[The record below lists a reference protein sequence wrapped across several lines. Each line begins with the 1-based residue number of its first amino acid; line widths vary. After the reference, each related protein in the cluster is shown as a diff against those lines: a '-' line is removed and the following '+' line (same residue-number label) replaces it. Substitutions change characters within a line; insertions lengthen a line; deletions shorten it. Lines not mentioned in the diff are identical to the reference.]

1 VKQPD
6 EQSTT
11 PPSAAVNSAVIQ
23 AVGGKYV
30 TFLQDHL
37 ARLRKKYDHGNRV
50 LFYDHVVTAYLTMFF
65 NPMLKSLR
73 AFCDWSES
81 PQGTEFLGSTRFC
94 RSTFSDANALMDATL
109 LEPLIEH
116 LRRKI
121 PDLQTRDG
129 QLGRLLDQVRVVDGS
144 FFAAAA
150 DVAWAIHKRSS
161 KKSTAKKRK
170 RAGKPEKFTHGDKFI
185 HKVRLDLH
193 MDGNC
198 LPVHLV
204 ICGKGCSESQ
214 SAAKKIDPHAIYI
227 VDRGYNN
234 FKYVST
240 LLSKSADL
248 VLRLTEPIN
257 FDSREEQILDEDDRA
272 ANVLTDRI
280 GQLSG
285 SPHTWKDLPRQELR
299 EVVIF
304 DPDHPDKPIRLITSI
319 LDLPAH
325 VIGQLYRWRWQIEL
339 FFRWLKVHA
348 HFKHMISHS
357 RNGMTMGFYVAVI
370 AILLM
375 YLHTGRPMSK
385 YAYALL
391 AQVASGWATIEDILP
406 ILERRERECEM
417 DRQRQAK
424 RRAAKIAK

>member
-1 VKQPD
+1 LAAPIKQLPA
-6 EQSTT
+6 E
-11 PPSAAVNSAVIQ
+11 PSGAPACAAIEAI
-23 AVGGKYV
+23 GGKYV
-30 TFLQDHL
+30 AFLQDHL
-37 ARLRKKYDHGNRV
+37 ARLHAKYDHGNRV
-50 LFYDHVVTAYLTMFF
+50 LFYDQVVVAYLTMFF
-65 NPMLKSLR
+65 NPTLKSLR
-73 AFCDWSES
+73 ALCDWSGS
-81 PQGTEFLGSTRFC
+81 PQGQAFLGSTRYC

-109 LEPLIEH
+109 LEPIIDR

-161 KKSTAKKRK
+161 KDSTAKKRK
-170 RAGKPEKFTHGDKFI
+170 RAGKSDSFS
-185 HKVRLDLH
+185 HKVRMDLH
-193 MDGNC
+193 LDGNL
-198 LPVHLV
+198 LPCHLM
-204 ICGKGCSESQ
+204 ICGKGCSESA
-214 SAAKKIDPHAIYI
+214 SAMKKIDPQAIYI
-227 VDRGYNN
+227 FDRGYNN
-234 FKYVST
+234 FKLIST
-240 LLSKSADL
+240 LLSRNADL
-248 VLRLTEPIN
+248 VLRLNAPIN
-257 FDSREEQILDEDDRA
+257 FDSREDQIPDELDRA

-285 SPHTWKDLPRQELR
+285 SPHTWKDLPKQELR

-304 DPDHPDKPIRLITSI
+304 DSDHPDKPIRLITSL

-325 VIGQLYRWRWQIEL
+325 VIAQLYRWRWQIEL

-385 YAYALL
+385 YAYNML
-391 AQVASGWATIEDILP
+391 AQVASGWASIEDILP

-417 DRQRQAK
+417 DRQRQVRK
-424 RRAAKIAK
+424 RAEKAGK